1 MYERLSFLLIFALI
15 LSIPIISAI
24 AEVQTN
30 SSSEGTL
37 DAKIEFDN
45 LQPNTE
51 TKMKVEFIDPLT
63 KKTQEHVDY
72 TVEITNDGNSIF
84 GPIPLTHTST
94 GTVSIPVNL
103 KTGINKIVID
113 IEGILFM
120 PIPPETIDFEVSLGI
135 SQNTEP
141 DKVPE
146 WVKNNAGWWADDL
159 IDDSTFV
166 SGIQFLIKEKII
178 TVSNQSSGTQ
188 SNDIP
193 KWVKNNAGWWAQDL
207 ISNDDFLKGIGFLI
221 QNGIIT
227 IPVSN

>member
-1 MYERLSFLLIFALI
+1 MIF
-15 LSIPIISAI
+15 SIPVISAI

-30 SSSEGTL
+30 TSSGGTL

-45 LQPNTE
+45 PQPDVE

-94 GTVSIPVNL
+94 GTVSIPVHL
-103 KTGINKIVID
+103 ETGTNKIVID
-113 IEGILFM
+113 VEGILFM
-120 PIPPETIDFEVSLGI
+120 PIPPETIAFEVSLGN
-135 SQNTEP
+135 SQNTELG
-141 DKVPE
+141 KVPE

-178 TVSNQSSGTQ
+178 TVSSQSSETQ
-188 SNDIP
+188 SNEIP
-193 KWVKNNAGWWAQDL
+193 KWVKNNAGWWSQGL
-207 ISNDDFLKGIGFLI
+207 ISDDDFLKGIEFLI
-221 QNGIIT
+221 QNGIIS
-227 IPVSN
+227 IPASTQ